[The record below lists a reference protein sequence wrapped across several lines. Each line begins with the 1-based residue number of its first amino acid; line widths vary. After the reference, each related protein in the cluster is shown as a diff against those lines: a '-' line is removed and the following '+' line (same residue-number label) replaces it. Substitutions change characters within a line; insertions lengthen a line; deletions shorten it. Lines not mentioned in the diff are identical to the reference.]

1 MNGDCYFG
9 NLRSLAQHG
18 SRFFLI
24 GLDGSTTIRIF
35 GQVSTFVS
43 TFYGV
48 VDESSSA
55 LLNFVSAQRW
65 LGLRIELIGSSVVL
79 CSCVLITTLNDVLDL
94 EPGIA
99 AMLIIWSSNFTIT
112 LGFLVDYFAEGEAA
126 ITSIERV
133 DAMVSIEHEKE
144 MQTLKSHQP
153 ETSWPAKGTLQ
164 FKDVSLRYR
173 DGLPLALNKLSFTIP
188 AGARCGVVGRT
199 GAGE

>member
-1 MNGDCYFG
+1 MLNVDHASF
-9 NLRSLAQHG
+9 S
-18 SRFFLI
+18 I
-24 GLDGSTTIRIF
+24 GLDGSATIRVF
-35 GQVSTFVS
+35 GQVNRFVA

-65 LGLRIELIGSSVVL
+65 LGLRIELIGSSIVL

-99 AMLIIWSSNFTIT
+99 ALLIIWSSNFTIT

-126 ITSIERV
+126 ITSVERV
-133 DAMVSIEHEKE
+133 DAMVFIDHEKE
-144 MQTLKSHQP
+144 MSTRQSHQP
-153 ETSWPAKGTLQ
+153 ELSWPAEGTLQ

-188 AGARCGVVGRT
+188 SGTRCGVVGRT